1 MKTKLFANTKLL
13 AIALTFLGSV
23 AVSVPAQAQFMG
35 PVGGPIMAAGIA
47 GGGGYGSGGGR
58 GYFGGGSYAPFY
70 ASTAVGSNLLGAAAL
85 TSAAGQATLDASMAA
100 VNAQNAYQHWIEN
113 QKLREQT
120 YFDMRR
126 MNASYRAESRSKPAT
141 PEQLISFS
149 KARLPD
155 RLTPDQLDQERGQIK
170 WPQVLMRE
178 DFAPMRAALEYL
190 FAERAAHPYSTGL
203 GTDNYREI
211 RGVTDDLHDVLRNL
225 LNDFSPDEFIAGNK
239 FVNSLA
245 YEARFE
251 PDTSP
256 LR

>member
-1 MKTKLFANTKLL
+1 MKTFAL
-13 AIALTFLGSV
+13 AL
-23 AVSVPAQAQFMG
+23 AVGGMLAYSSPAQAQFGG
-35 PVGGPIMAAGIA
+35 PVGGAMFPGSGFA
-47 GGGGYGSGGGR
+47 GGYPGSGGI
-58 GYFGGGSYAPFY
+58 GGWGGWGWGMLGAG
-70 ASTAVGSNLLGAAAL
+70 STAWGGALAGSAML
-85 TSAAGQATLDASMAA
+85 TQASGQALLDSSLAA
-100 VNAQNAYQHWIEN
+100 RNYEYAYQHWIEN

-126 MNASYRAESRSKPAT
+126 MNASYRAENRKKPAT

-155 RLTPDQLDQERGQIK
+155 RLTGDQLDQERGQIK

-190 FAERAAHPYSTGL
+190 FAERAAHPYNTGL
-203 GTDNYREI
+203 GTENYREI
-211 RGVTDDLHDVLRNL
+211 RGVTDDLHDMLRNL
-225 LNDFSPDEFIAGNK
+225 LPEFSPDEFIAGNK

-256 LR
+256 LGN